1 MVIVNSNNSLK
12 SMHKQTASIPVRT
25 WDSEF
30 GNGIAVVSIASEI
43 PGSKDFNYAHRH
55 DYHLFVLQE
64 SGISHTEIDF
74 KKYLID
80 KPTIIYQS
88 PNQVHRALR
97 VENINGFILTISN
110 ENLNADYLKLL
121 QRNTP
126 IEPLTLC
133 SRTDLHII
141 QACFLLCRKL
151 FDRKEDKL
159 YHLQLKDSCNTL
171 VALFMSQFFKESK
184 PAEKL
189 SRFEIVHKGFTEL
202 LEQNFVRIK
211 RPSDYA
217 ATLNISVA
225 YLNECVKNVT
235 GFSVSHHIQQRII
248 LEAKRLLY
256 HSDKS
261 VKEVAIELGYDDYP
275 YFSRLFARVTGMTAL
290 SFRNKNHD

>member
-1 MVIVNSNNSLK
+1 MQK
-12 SMHKQTASIPVRT
+12 HRASIPVRS
-25 WDSEF
+25 WDSNF
-30 GNGIAVVSIASEI
+30 GNGIAVVRVASEI
-43 PGSKDFNYAHRH
+43 PGSKEFNHAHRH

-80 KPTIIYQS
+80 KPTILYQS
-88 PNQVHRALR
+88 PNQVHRALK
-97 VENINGFILTISN
+97 VENISGYILTISN

-126 IEPLTLC
+126 IEPLSLC
-133 SRTDLHII
+133 SRTDLAII
-141 QACFLLCRKL
+141 QACFLLCRNL
-151 FDRKEDKL
+151 YDRKEDKL

-171 VALFMSQFFKESK
+171 VALFMSQFLKQSK
-184 PAEKL
+184 PADKL
-189 SRFEIVHKGFTEL
+189 SRFEIIQKAFSEL
-202 LEQNFVRIK
+202 LEQNFVHMK
-211 RPSDYA
+211 RPADYA
-217 ATLNISVA
+217 ELLNISVA

-261 VKEVAIELGYDDYP
+261 VKEVAAELGYDDYP
-275 YFSRLFARVTGMTAL
+275 YFSRLFVKVAGITAL
-290 SFRNKNHD
+290 TFRSKNHD

>member
-1 MVIVNSNNSLK
+1 MQK
-12 SMHKQTASIPVRT
+12 HKASIPVRS
-25 WDSEF
+25 WDSDF
-30 GNGIAVVSIASEI
+30 GNGIAVVSLPSEI
-43 PGSKDFNYAHRH
+43 PGSKEFNHVHRH

-80 KPTIIYQS
+80 KPTILYQS
-88 PNQVHRALR
+88 PNQVHRALK
-97 VENINGFILTISN
+97 VENISGYILTISN

-126 IEPLTLC
+126 LEPLSLC
-133 SRTDLHII
+133 SRADLAII
-141 QACFLLCRKL
+141 QAGFLLCRNL
-151 FDRKEDKL
+151 YDRKEDKL

-171 VALFMSQFFKESK
+171 VALFMSQFLKQSK
-184 PAEKL
+184 PADKL
-189 SRFEIVHKGFTEL
+189 SRFEIIQKGFSEL
-202 LEQNFVRIK
+202 LEQNFVHMK
-211 RPSDYA
+211 RPADYA
-217 ATLNISVA
+217 EVLNISVA

-261 VKEVAIELGYDDYP
+261 VKEIAAELGYDDYP
-275 YFSRLFARVTGMTAL
+275 YFSRLFVKVAGITAL
-290 SFRNKNHD
+290 TFRSKNHD